1 MSNYS
6 SKSKSLPPALSNY
19 NHSKKKS
26 TNNPSIASK
35 SNKSYSS
42 SRHPSKPYRP
52 PSRQSH
58 KFNSPLE
65 ALQERSNVYS
75 IDTSVGDKSKIPSP
89 VE

>member
-42 SRHPSKPYRP
+42 SKHPSKSYRS
-52 PSRQSH
+52 PSRQSN